1 MPSRPPADSSRT
13 SPLSAGSVPADGT
26 GARSDDPSTRSTSGS
41 RLGRGALLGL
51 SLLFLVALGIRV
63 GALVELSNTDP
74 FFTIPIVD
82 ELTNYYDAIAIHE
95 QGWPDAPFWK
105 PPLYP
110 YFIAATFGGDPPD
123 RHTAL
128 YGEGSPSFWG
138 LKLAQAVL
146 DSISVL
152 LIVLIGWKVGG
163 ARANPVGWIASGIYA
178 LAFTP
183 VYYVA
188 QILDTTL
195 FVFLCLLAVYLAIKA
210 RETDDFVGWAIAG
223 MVVGIAGIT
232 RAPALLF
239 APVVAALP
247 IWEVYRS
254 RAKSRRAPAVEPRS
268 PSTGPPTRPSTHPLR
283 AIAMSAVVAFGV
295 IAALFPVALVN
306 HRIGQDDVLVSSNG
320 GINFYIGNRRGGG
333 VGADGMTSVVA
344 GPRWRA
350 LLAEVDTELP
360 PSERSREYYRLA
372 FQEIAADPGAFAVR
386 LLRKSIAL
394 IDAYE
399 IPNNK
404 NFEEERARS
413 DFYRWLPGR
422 TGLVFALG
430 LTGLLFFGR
439 RLHHRLPVIGFVAVQ
454 AVGIVAFFV
463 AARYRVPILA
473 VMTVPAALLVVELGR
488 DWRVGVRR
496 RVGAALAVLIGLV
509 AFTHADVLGHRE
521 RYRDY
526 VVDAVALGYAYERI
540 GEVEATQEL
549 EGGRDEAAFRI
560 LQSHMNRAIEYYE
573 LAIQHDPFYPEAHH
587 NIAHI
592 EIARGQRATAEH
604 RLRSMLKENPWF
616 AEGWSTLGQSLTQPL
631 PGDEAPGAD
640 RIREAVSAFEKAVDA
655 NPTYPKAIANY
666 GQLLEA
672 MNHTVDALH
681 HYQLARNYALA
692 QDPPPPD
699 TALYFLLEV
708 NLLWKNYRT
717 TEALDLFARL
727 RRDLEAG
734 ELSVRDEHRAF
745 YDRVYDQ
752 LATYPDGPPG
762 MGESADEGPVP
773 PELGPEGEGDGNP
786 PADLDVPLPDA
797 AMDGPTEDVIRV
809 GPERT
814 RVGKRR
820 LVTITRS
827 YGDAEAE
834 YYFDLDAQLVGVYL
848 DTSEAY
854 QPDQNDAL
862 QSIGIL
868 DRQQALSYFYDGEA
882 VYEFVP
888 E

>member
-1 MPSRPPADSSRT
+1 MPAQPPSDSRPNPGRSQKPVPAT
-13 SPLSAGSVPADGT
+13 SPSGPIASTGPAT
-26 GARSDDPSTRSTSGS
+26 GP
-41 RLGRGALLGL
+41 RLGRGAIIGL
-51 SLLFLVALGIRV
+51 CLLFFAALGIRV
-63 GALVELSNTDP
+63 ETLRELSNQDP
-74 FFTIPIVD
+74 FFEIPIVD
-82 ELTNYYDAIAIHE
+82 ELTNYYDAIAIRE

-110 YFIAATFGGDPPD
+110 YFIAATFGTDPPD

-128 YGEGSPSFWG
+128 YGEGAPSFWL
-138 LKLAQAVL
+138 LKIAQAVL
-146 DSISVL
+146 DSVSVL
-152 LIVLIGWKVGG
+152 LIVLIGRKVGG
-163 ARANPVGWIASGIYA
+163 ARASQIGWIAGAIYA
-178 LAFTP
+178 VSFTP

-210 RETDDFVGWAIAG
+210 RETNDFVGWAIAG
-223 MVVGIAGIT
+223 MVIGIAGIT

-239 APVVAALP
+239 APVVAVMPL
-247 IWEVYRS
+247 WEAYRT
-254 RAKSRRAPAVEPRS
+254 RRAPTEDSAP
-268 PSTGPPTRPSTHPLR
+268 PSAHPLR
-283 AIAMSAVVAFGV
+283 AFAMGAVVALGV

-333 VGADGMTSVVA
+333 IGADGMTSVVA

-350 LLAEVDTELP
+350 LLAEVETELP

-372 FQEIAADPGAFAVR
+372 LREIAADPGAFAIR

-404 NFEEERARS
+404 NFVEEREKS
-413 DFYRWLPGR
+413 LLYRWLPGR

-430 LTGLLFFGR
+430 LVGLLFFGHR
-439 RLHHRLPVIGFVAVQ
+439 MRHRLPVIGFVAVQ
-454 AVGIVAFFV
+454 AIGIVAFFV

-473 VMTVPAALLVVELGR
+473 VMTIPAALLLVELVR
-488 DWRVGVRR
+488 DWRAGVRR
-496 RVGAALAVLIGLV
+496 RVGAATAVLVGLIV
-509 AFTHADVLGHRE
+509 FTHADVLGHRE

-526 VVDAVALGYAYERI
+526 VVDAVAVGYAYERI
-540 GEVEATQEL
+540 GEVEATEL
-549 EGGRDEAAFRI
+549 LEDDRDQAALRV
-560 LQSHMNRAIEYYE
+560 LREHMDHALEYYG
-573 LAIQHDPFYPEAHH
+573 LAIQHDPYYPEAHH

-592 EIARGQRATAEH
+592 EIARGERAAAEA
-604 RLRSMLKENPWF
+604 RLRAMLNENPWF

-631 PGDEAPGAD
+631 PGQEVPGAD
-640 RIREAVSAFEKAVDA
+640 RIREAAAAFEKAVDA

-692 QDPPPPD
+692 EDPPPPD

-708 NLLWKNYRT
+708 NLLWKNYRS

-727 RRDLEAG
+727 RRHLEAG
-734 ELSVRDEHRAF
+734 AFSVRDDHQSF
-745 YDRVYDQ
+745 FDRVYDQ
-752 LATYPDGPPG
+752 LATYPKGPPG
-762 MGESADEGPVP
+762 MGESTIEGPVP
-773 PELGPEGEGDGNP
+773 PEASSEGDGTP
-786 PADLDVPLPDA
+786 PDQDVPPTHVDA
-797 AMDGPTEDVIRV
+797 DGPTESVVRV
-809 GPERT
+809 GAERT
-814 RVGKRR
+814 VVGKRR

-827 YGDAEAE
+827 YGEAEAE
-834 YYFDLDAQLVGVYL
+834 YYFDLGDRLVGVYL
-848 DTSEAY
+848 DTTEAY
-854 QPDQNDAL
+854 QPDQDDAL
-862 QSIGIL
+862 QSIGLL

-882 VYEFVP
+882 VYEFAP
-888 E
+888 